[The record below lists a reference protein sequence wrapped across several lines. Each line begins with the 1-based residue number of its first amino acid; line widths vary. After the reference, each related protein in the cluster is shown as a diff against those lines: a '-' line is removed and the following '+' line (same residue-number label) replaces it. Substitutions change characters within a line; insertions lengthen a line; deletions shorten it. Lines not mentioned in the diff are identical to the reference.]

1 MSIQKKSAT
10 DTSLHLFSVPS
21 VSSVL
26 KQALSPAEI
35 LPGSPQSSSFASFF
49 PAGDASDFSTR
60 LRRARL
66 GIIVALT
73 AVVMIFV
80 SYSSAYIVRQGL
92 PTLDPATGTLV
103 RDWLPLQLPSFLL
116 INTLVLLVST
126 LTMELAR
133 RQAVRVAL
141 ASGKIYSSG
150 ASRADANSMP
160 WLALTAILGLSFLAG
175 QWLVWRELAAHG
187 FYVATSPSS
196 SFFYLLT
203 GMHGIHL
210 FGGILALL
218 IAGAA
223 SLLRKE
229 TTTAA
234 IVVDATAWYWHFMTF
249 LWVYILCLLEFA
261 R

>member
-1 MSIQKKSAT
+1 MASIPT
-10 DTSLHLFSVPS
+10 T
-21 VSSVL
+21 SSVNTAQVL
-26 KQALSPAEI
+26 LA
-35 LPGSPQSSSFASFF
+35 GSGRPDQSLA
-49 PAGDASDFSTR
+49 DFTTR

-66 GIIVALT
+66 GVIVALT

-80 SYSSAYIVRQGL
+80 SYSSAYVVRQGL
-92 PTLDPATGTLV
+92 PTLDPRTGTLV
-103 RDWLPLQLPSFLL
+103 RDWLPLQLPNFLL
-116 INTLVLLVST
+116 VNTLVLLIST

-133 RQAVRVAL
+133 RQAVRMGA
-141 ASGKIYSSG
+141 AS
-150 ASRADANSMP
+150 ANESHPSTRTETDRMP

-175 QWLVWRELAAHG
+175 QWLVWSELAARG

-210 FGGILALL
+210 FGGILALFA
-218 IAGAA
+218 AGAA
-223 SLLRKE
+223 SLLRKSAVS
-229 TTTAA
+229 AA
-234 IVVDATAWYWHFMTF
+234 VVVDATGWYWHFMTV